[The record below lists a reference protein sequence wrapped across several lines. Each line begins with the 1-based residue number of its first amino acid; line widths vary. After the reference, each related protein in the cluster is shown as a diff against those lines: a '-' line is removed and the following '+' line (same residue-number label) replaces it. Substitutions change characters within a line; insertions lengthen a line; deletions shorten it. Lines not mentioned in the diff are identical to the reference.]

1 MKKYLYIIVRA
12 NQVTLEDNNVVNSI
26 IKKVTGLPLPES
38 FKKLSPGS
46 LSFESHFV
54 EAESIDDAYV
64 VGGRIFD
71 KIKPDPGILTWNDYV
86 VELPNESSSA
96 TGCPQRMVR
105 RVLGIVPQTQ
115 PNDVTCVQTCLAMAL
130 GVPVSAVIA
139 RYGDKALN
147 QIALWHAIQECGIV
161 ANAFVYPPPV
171 CRGWHFIA
179 APSLNMSGSEH
190 QLLMHYEPDDGSQ
203 GITILDPAG
212 EGKHV
217 YQRDGSNL
225 KSWHSLIWFNP
236 GGSLDWLN
244 DQVSNRG
251 SKI

>member
-1 MKKYLYIIVRA
+1 MNTTTSTPSIV
-12 NQVTLEDNNVVNSI
+12 Q
-26 IKKVTGLPLPES
+26 
-38 FKKLSPGS
+38 
-46 LSFESHFV
+46 
-54 EAESIDDAYV
+54 
-64 VGGRIFD
+64 
-71 KIKPDPGILTWNDYV
+71 
-86 VELPNESSSA
+86 
-96 TGCPQRMVR
+96 QRMVQP
-105 RVLGIVPQTQ
+105 VLGIVPQTQ

-130 GVPVSAVIA
+130 GVPVAEVIA

-171 CRGWHFIA
+171 CRGWHFLA

-212 EGKHV
+212 DEKHC

-236 GGSLDWLN
+236 GGSLDWLTPSLATEALRSLPQRPVQN
-244 DQVSNRG
+244 F
-251 SKI
+251 

>member
-1 MKKYLYIIVRA
+1 MK
-12 NQVTLEDNNVVNSI
+12 D
-26 IKKVTGLPLPES
+26 
-38 FKKLSPGS
+38 
-46 LSFESHFV
+46 
-54 EAESIDDAYV
+54 
-64 VGGRIFD
+64 
-71 KIKPDPGILTWNDYV
+71 
-86 VELPNESSSA
+86 SSA
-96 TGCPQRMVR
+96 PMLGSSTIVQP
-105 RVLGIVPQTQ
+105 VLGIAPQTQ

-130 GVPVSAVIA
+130 GVPVAQVVA

-171 CRGWHFIA
+171 CRGWHFLA

-190 QLLMHYEPDDGSQ
+190 QLLMHYEPDEGSQ

-212 EGKHV
+212 EGKHC

-244 DQVSNRG
+244 SVFNEPSSHNAGEQRTASL
-251 SKI
+251 